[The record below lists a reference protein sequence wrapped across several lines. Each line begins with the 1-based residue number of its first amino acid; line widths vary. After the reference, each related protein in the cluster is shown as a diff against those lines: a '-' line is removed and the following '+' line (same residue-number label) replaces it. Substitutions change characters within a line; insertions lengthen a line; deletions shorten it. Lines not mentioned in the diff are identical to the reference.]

1 LRISTTGQ
9 IFIPDK
15 ICISTLLGGQM
26 LLSSPVEG
34 FTVFLKRLLP
44 AQNHAEKIKLKI
56 AGITVS
62 RRQAPLQLS

>member
-1 LRISTTGQ
+1 MRISTTGQ

-15 ICISTLLGGQM
+15 ICFSTLLGGQM

-34 FTVFLKRLLP
+34 FTAFLKKLFP
-44 AQNHAEKIKLKI
+44 AQYDAEKINLKI